1 MAFRQCLSV
10 LPLFMALGC
19 AAGAPAV
26 VGGEPKTTSTKPP
39 TARPPI
45 VVALVVDQLAQ
56 WVYDARV
63 SDGTLAADSRGFGRL
78 PHHVRARY
86 TYAATDTAPGHATLF
101 TGALPAV
108 HGIFANE
115 WPNSSAEHAGLS
127 SILFDGSARPITTEG
142 IGTGTSSS
150 AARFLVPTVADRL
163 HAVRPAAP
171 IVALSLKDR
180 ATIAAAGRTPTLAL
194 WWDPQRARW
203 VSSSALTERLPA
215 WVGEVASPAKI
226 DALLMQSWVELVPG
240 SDVDA
245 AAGEGDLGGYG
256 TVFPHRCAAA
266 KVPGGAFRAS
276 PFADEMLVDLAI
288 GAVDHAPYATE
299 GGLLA
304 ISFSTNDYLGHLFG
318 PESREARDG
327 LRRLDRQLA
336 RLFDALDARFGA
348 GGYEV
353 VLSADHG
360 VEPLP
365 ERRGTKMQN
374 ARIDPRVLGDQL
386 AATVADPW
394 ILPRKPLVTAAERT
408 RFEASFEAA
417 RAAFPIAHIYA
428 PEELA
433 HCTESSTVPRS
444 VCDSAAKAPIAAGA
458 YYLLP
463 MPGAFVDTLYVPG
476 FGTSHG
482 TDTANNQE
490 VPLLTTLA
498 VEGSAGN
505 SPSPTIYATLL
516 ARALRLPPL

>member
-1 MAFRQCLSV
+1 M
-10 LPLFMALGC
+10 
-19 AAGAPAV
+19 
-26 VGGEPKTTSTKPP
+26 
-39 TARPPI
+39 
-45 VVALVVDQLAQ
+45 VVALVVDQLGQ
-56 WVYDARV
+56 WVYDARIA
-63 SDGTLAADSRGFGRL
+63 DGTIPAGSRGFGRL
-78 PHHVRARY
+78 PRQVRARY

-101 TGALPAV
+101 TGVVPAV

-115 WPNSSAEHAGLS
+115 WPNSSADPNTLA
-127 SILFDGSARPITTEG
+127 SILADPSARPVSTDGVEA
-142 IGTGTSSS
+142 GTSSS
-150 AARFLVPTVADRL
+150 AARYLVPTVADRL
-163 HAVRPAAP
+163 HAARPAAP

-180 ATIAAAGRTPTLAL
+180 ATIAAAGRSPTLAL
-194 WWDPQRARW
+194 WWDPHKARW
-203 VSSSALTERLPA
+203 VSSSAFAERLPG

-226 DALLMQSWVELVPG
+226 GALLTQEWVEIAPG

-256 TVFPHRCAAA
+256 VVFPHRCAAA

-288 GAVDHAPYATE
+288 GAIDHAPFAAE

-336 RLFDALDARFGA
+336 RLFDALDARLGA
-348 GGYEV
+348 GRYEV

-365 ERRGTKMQN
+365 ERRANKMQN
-374 ARIDPRVLGDQL
+374 ARIDPRKLGE
-386 AATVADPW
+386 AVGAIVADPW
-394 ILPRKPLVTAAERT
+394 ILPRKPLVTAEERA
-408 RFEASFEAA
+408 RFEAALGAA
-417 RAAFPIAHIYA
+417 RATFPIAQTFS

-433 HCTESSTVPRS
+433 HCTNSPTVPRA
-444 VCDSAAKAPIAAGA
+444 VCDSAAKTPIAAGA

-463 MPGAFVDTLYVPG
+463 TAGAFVDTLYVPG

-490 VPLLTTLA
+490 VPLLTTLPA
-498 VEGSAGN
+498 DGTEGN

>member
-1 MAFRQCLSV
+1 
-10 LPLFMALGC
+10 
-19 AAGAPAV
+19 
-26 VGGEPKTTSTKPP
+26 
-39 TARPPI
+39 
-45 VVALVVDQLAQ
+45 
-56 WVYDARV
+56 VYDARV
-63 SDGTLAADSRGFGRL
+63 ADGTFPADSRGFGRL
-78 PHHVRARY
+78 RHQVRARY

-115 WPNSSAEHAGLS
+115 WPNSSVDPAGLV
-127 SILFDGSARPITTEG
+127 SILFDGTTRPVTTEG
-142 IGTGTSSS
+142 VSVSGTSSS

-163 HAVRPAAP
+163 HAARPSAP

-180 ATIAAAGRTPTLAL
+180 ATIAAGGRTPTLAL

-203 VSSSALTERLPA
+203 VSSSAFTERLPA
-215 WVGEVASPAKI
+215 WIGEVASQAKI
-226 DALLMQSWVELVPG
+226 DALLTQSWVELVPG
-240 SDVDA
+240 RDVDA

-336 RLFDALDARFGA
+336 RLFDALDGRFGA

-374 ARIDPRVLGDQL
+374 ARIDPRALGDQL
-386 AATVADPW
+386 GATVADPW
-394 ILPRKPLVTAAERT
+394 ILPRKPLVTAADRA
-408 RFEASFEAA
+408 RFEASFLAA

-463 MPGAFVDTLYVPG
+463 TPGAFVDTLYVPG

-490 VPLLTTLA
+490 VPLLTTL
-498 VEGSAGN
+498 VLDGTEGN